1 MEQKTTSDFVVIPLE
16 KISEEALY
24 GLINEFI
31 LREGTDYGQT
41 EFSLE
46 QKHAQVKK
54 QLLAGKTLIVFDSG
68 EQSASLIRK
77 EQLTSLA
84 ISDQS

>member
-31 LREGTDYGQT
+31 LREGIDYGQT